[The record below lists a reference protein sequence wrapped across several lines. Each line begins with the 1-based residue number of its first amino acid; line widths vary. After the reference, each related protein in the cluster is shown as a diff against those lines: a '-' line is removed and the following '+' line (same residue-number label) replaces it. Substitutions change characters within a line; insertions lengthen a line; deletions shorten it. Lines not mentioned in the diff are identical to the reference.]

1 MGASTAEDDRRRE
14 LPTEAAL
21 SEAGEIMIK
30 DKDGKEIPL
39 KSLYTGKPAD
49 ERQLL
54 IFIRHFFCGV
64 SAYLARVPEWQYHC
78 NTTCML
84 CEQ

>member
-30 DKDGKEIPL
+30 DKDGKEIAL

-64 SAYLARVPEWQYHC
+64 SAYLPRALKKQYHC
-78 NTTCML
+78 DTTCML

>member
-64 SAYLARVPEWQYHC
+64 SAYLPRVLE
-78 NTTCML
+78 
-84 CEQ
+84 